1 MTANTV
7 TTLVSGELKQ
17 RLENLGTATR
27 RSKSFLANEAT
38 ARYVETEEQYIEGT
52 MRALEQMRSG
62 EGIPH
67 ETVMREID
75 ALIKAAE
82 RESLHS

>member
-1 MTANTV
+1 MTDTTV
-7 TTLVSGELKQ
+7 TIRVSGELKQ

-52 MRALEQMRSG
+52 MRALEQMRFG

-67 ETVMREID
+67 ETMMREID
-75 ALIKAAE
+75 TLITAAE
-82 RESLHS
+82 QRSVHW